1 MDKKDMDKRKALA
14 GLTRGVNAY
23 SAVIAGRAYDAGYQ
37 NGKADGAEG
46 AFTEGLTAANRYG
59 SKAFIACT
67 CLALRELYGFGAKR
81 MQDIC
86 NAIQEKLLTE
96 IDINETI
103 KRCEEEFGL
112 MLLDEVT
119 TPPEDD

>member
-1 MDKKDMDKRKALA
+1 MDKQVMDKRNALA
-14 GLTRGVNAY
+14 ALTHGPNAY

-37 NGKADGAEG
+37 NGKTDGAEG
-46 AFTEGLTAANRYG
+46 AFTEGFTAANRYG

-67 CLALRELYGFGAKR
+67 CKALRELHRFGAKR
-81 MQDIC
+81 MQDVC
-86 NAIQEKLLTE
+86 DAIQRNLLTE

-103 KRCEEEFGL
+103 EWCENEFGL

>member
-1 MDKKDMDKRKALA
+1 MDKQAMDKWKAMSA
-14 GLTRGVNAY
+14 LTRGLNAY
-23 SAVIAGRAYDAGYQ
+23 GAVIAGRAYDAGYQ

-46 AFTEGLTAANRYG
+46 AFTEGFSQANRYG

>member
-1 MDKKDMDKRKALA
+1 MDKQAMDKWKAMSA
-14 GLTRGVNAY
+14 LTRGLNAY
-23 SAVIAGRAYDAGYQ
+23 GAVIAGRAYDAGYQ

-46 AFTEGLTAANRYG
+46 AFTEGFSTANRYG

-67 CLALRELYGFGAKR
+67 CLALRELHGFGAKR

-103 KRCEEEFGL
+103 ERCEEEFGL

>member
-1 MDKKDMDKRKALA
+1 MDKKAMDKRNALA
-14 GLTRGVNAY
+14 GLTRGLPPY

-37 NGKADGAEG
+37 HGKADGAEG
-46 AFTEGLTAANRYG
+46 AFTEGFSSANRYG

-67 CLALRELYGFGAKR
+67 CLALRELHGFGAKR

>member
-1 MDKKDMDKRKALA
+1 MNKQEMDKRNALA
-14 GLTRGVNAY
+14 VLTRGLNTY
-23 SAVIAGRAYDAGYQ
+23 SAVIAGKAYDEGYQ

-46 AFTEGLTAANRYG
+46 AFTEGFQQANKYG

-67 CLALRELYGFGAKR
+67 CKALRQLHGFGAKR
-81 MQDIC
+81 MQEVCD
-86 NAIQEKLLTE
+86 AIQRNLLME

-103 KRCEEEFGL
+103 EWCENEFGL

>member
-1 MDKKDMDKRKALA
+1 MNKQETDKRNAMA
-14 GLTRGVNAY
+14 GVTRGLPAY
-23 SAVIAGRAYDAGYQ
+23 SAVIASRAYDAGYQ

-46 AFTEGLTAANRYG
+46 AFMAGFRQANRYG

-86 NAIQEKLLTE
+86 NGIREKLLME

-103 KRCEEEFGL
+103 ERCEKEFGL
-112 MLLDEVT
+112 ILLDELT
-119 TPPEDD
+119 DPSEDE

>member
-1 MDKKDMDKRKALA
+1 MNKQETDKRNALA
-14 GLTRGVNAY
+14 VLTHGLNAY

-46 AFTEGLTAANRYG
+46 AFTEGFTAANRYG

-67 CLALRELYGFGAKR
+67 CLALRKLYRFGPWR
-81 MQDIC
+81 MQKVC
-86 NAIQEKLLTE
+86 NAIQDELLYS
-96 IDINETI
+96 IDINETV

-112 MLLDEVT
+112 ILEDEVT

>member
-1 MDKKDMDKRKALA
+1 MDKKTMDKRNALA
-14 GLTRGVNAY
+14 GLTRGLPAY

-46 AFTEGLTAANRYG
+46 AFTEGFTAANRYG

-67 CLALRELYGFGAKR
+67 CKALRELHGFGAKR
-81 MQDIC
+81 MQDVC
-86 NAIQEKLLTE
+86 DAIQQNLLTE

-103 KRCEEEFGL
+103 EWCENEFGL

>member
-1 MDKKDMDKRKALA
+1 MDKKAMDKRNALA
-14 GLTRGVNAY
+14 VLTRGLNAY

-37 NGKADGAEG
+37 HGKADGAEG
-46 AFTEGLTAANRYG
+46 AFTEGFTAANRYG

-67 CLALRELYGFGAKR
+67 CLALRELHGFGAKR

-103 KRCEEEFGL
+103 ERCEKEFGL
-112 MLLDEVT
+112 MLLDELT
-119 TPPEDD
+119 EPLEDD